1 MNQYILNVSILLFT
15 HANICKTE
23 IHLMALPNYKGLC
36 EDLGVIIRPRELR
49 YQLTVTSKNKK
60 HEAFFHYSLFINVL
74 LYIYKQVKNIK

>member
-1 MNQYILNVSILLFT
+1 
-15 HANICKTE
+15 
-23 IHLMALPNYKGLC
+23 MALPNYKGLC

-60 HEAFFHYSLFINVL
+60 HEACFHYSLFINVL